1 MTSTAARPTPAR
13 TAARR
18 WVSPLVATV
27 ALTAAAALT
36 PGTADAA
43 VFGCMEGNQDI
54 CATVTAINPGSALL
68 LHRQPNYIGGVVAG
82 SRRMMNG
89 DWFIIDCWTTG
100 AGDADGH
107 GDRYW
112 FRGGSDRGSG
122 IGYVNDWYLTTGS
135 YSQWSRYVRH
145 C

>member
-1 MTSTAARPTPAR
+1 MTTTPGTRAHLTTRSRR
-13 TAARR
+13 TALLAAAGAF
-18 WVSPLVATV
+18 VAATATV
-27 ALTAAAALT
+27 T
-36 PGTADAA
+36 PQTADAA
-43 VFGCMEGNQDI
+43 VFRCMEGNQQI
-54 CATVTAINPGSALL
+54 CATVTAISPGSALL
-68 LHRQPNYIGGVVAG
+68 LHRQPSYSGGVVPG
-82 SRRMMNG
+82 SRRMVNG

-112 FRGGSDRGSG
+112 MHGGSDRGSG